1 MYFGNSSPTCLQ
13 AIGSKLPKGGFLYA
27 EHLFLNLFWQFLF
40 LYFPYKI
47 HFMKYANRFCMA
59 PTFCMSFKI
68 LCQNEANILNF
79 DGVSFSLIPF
89 EISCLH
95 FASKFDLASSYG
107 FLDKKGQREEKKT
120 NS

>member
-1 MYFGNSSPTCLQ
+1 
-13 AIGSKLPKGGFLYA
+13 
-27 EHLFLNLFWQFLF
+27 
-40 LYFPYKI
+40 
-47 HFMKYANRFCMA
+47 MKYANRFCMA

-107 FLDKKGQREEKKT
+107 FLDKKGQREGKKT